1 MQINPKESKV
11 AILGSGSWATAVAKI
26 LLENVPRI
34 NWFIRDNE
42 TVEQF
47 MHYRH
52 NPGYLRGV
60 EFDMRRISFY
70 TDINQAVRDSDVL
83 VVIIP
88 SAFLQDSLAGL
99 EEDISG
105 KLVVSGIK
113 GLISSAGMVVA
124 EYFHTRY
131 KVPYS
136 SFVVIAGPSHAEEVA
151 LERLSYLT
159 LACQDEKNALAFSK
173 FISCSY
179 IRTNTSDDI
188 WGTEYTSVIK
198 NIIAIA
204 AGIVHGLMYGDNF
217 QAVLVANA
225 IQEIE
230 RFVSV
235 VHPIDRDIKS
245 SAYLGDLMVT
255 AYSQFSRNRSFGTM
269 IGKGYSVR
277 TAQLE
282 MHMVAEGY
290 YAAKSIREIN
300 EKYKV
305 DMPICEAVYQILY
318 NNRPPK
324 KEIQRLT
331 DKLT

>member
-1 MQINPKESKV
+1 MNPKESKV

-26 LLENVPRI
+26 LLENAPTI
-34 NWFIRDNE
+34 NWFVRDIE

-47 MHYRH
+47 LQYKH

-60 EFDMRRISFY
+60 QFDTSRIVFY
-70 TDINQAVRDSDVL
+70 TDINQIVRDSDVL

-88 SAFLQDSLAGL
+88 SAFLQDGLKDL
-99 EEDISG
+99 EEDIS
-105 KLVVSGIK
+105 KKFVVSGIK
-113 GLISSAGMVVA
+113 GLIPESGMVMA
-124 EYFHTRY
+124 EYFKTQFN
-131 KVPYS
+131 VPYN
-136 SFVVIAGPSHAEEVA
+136 SFGVIAGPSHAEEVA

-159 LACQDEKNALAFSK
+159 IACQNEENAMEFTK
-173 FISCSY
+173 FIGCSY

-230 RFVSV
+230 RFVNV
-235 VHPIDRDIKS
+235 VHPITRDIKS
-245 SAYLGDLMVT
+245 SAYLGDLLVT
-255 AYSQFSRNRSFGTM
+255 AYSQFSRNRTFGTM

-282 MHMVAEGY
+282 MHMIAEGY
-290 YAAKSIREIN
+290 YAAKSITEIN
-300 EKYKV
+300 EKYNV
-305 DMPICEAVYQILY
+305 NMPICEAVYQILY
-318 NNRPPK
+318 NNRSPR
-324 KEIQRLT
+324 KEIQ
-331 DKLT
+331 KLTEKLT

>member
-1 MQINPKESKV
+1 MNPKTSRV

-26 LLENVPRI
+26 LLENVPGI
-34 NWFIRDNE
+34 NWFIRDSE

-47 MHYRH
+47 LQYGH

-60 EFDMRRISFY
+60 QFDTSRITFY
-70 TDINQAVRDSDVL
+70 TDVNQVVQNSDIL

-88 SAFLQDSLAGL
+88 SAFLQDSLSGL
-99 EEDISG
+99 SEDISG
-105 KLVVSGIK
+105 KFVVSGIK
-113 GLISSAGMVVA
+113 GLISSEKMVVA
-124 EYFHTRY
+124 EYFNTRY
-131 KVPYS
+131 NVPFT
-136 SFVVIAGPSHAEEVA
+136 SFGVIAGPSHAEEVA

-159 LACQDEKNALAFSK
+159 IACQDEKKAAAFGT
-173 FISCSY
+173 FLNCGY
-179 IRTNTSDDI
+179 IRTNVSDDI

-198 NIIAIA
+198 NIVAIA

-217 QAVLVANA
+217 QAVLIANA

-230 RFVSV
+230 RFVNA
-235 VHPIDRDIKS
+235 VHPINRDIKS
-245 SAYLGDLMVT
+245 SAYLGDLLVT

-269 IGKGYSVR
+269 IGKGYSIR

-290 YAAKSIREIN
+290 YAARSIHEIN
-300 EKYKV
+300 ERYNV

-318 NNRPPK
+318 NNRPPR

-331 DKLT
+331 EKLA

>member
-1 MQINPKESKV
+1 MNPKESKV

-26 LLENVPRI
+26 LLENAPTI
-34 NWFIRDNE
+34 NWFVRDIE

-47 MHYRH
+47 LQYKH

-60 EFDMRRISFY
+60 QFDTSRIVFY
-70 TDINQAVRDSDVL
+70 TDINQIVRDSDVL

-88 SAFLQDSLAGL
+88 SAFLQDGLKDL
-99 EEDISG
+99 EEDIS
-105 KLVVSGIK
+105 KKFVVSGIK
-113 GLISSAGMVVA
+113 GLIPESGMVMA
-124 EYFHTRY
+124 EYFKTQFN
-131 KVPYS
+131 VPYN
-136 SFVVIAGPSHAEEVA
+136 SFGVIAGPSHAEEVA

-159 LACQDEKNALAFSK
+159 IACQNEENAMEFTK
-173 FISCSY
+173 FIGCSY

-225 IQEIE
+225 IQEID
-230 RFVSV
+230 RFVNV
-235 VHPIDRDIKS
+235 VHPITRDIKS
-245 SAYLGDLMVT
+245 SAYLGDLLVT
-255 AYSQFSRNRSFGTM
+255 AYSQFSRNRTFGTM

-282 MHMVAEGY
+282 MHMIAEGY
-290 YAAKSIREIN
+290 YAAKSITEIN
-300 EKYKV
+300 EKYNV
-305 DMPICEAVYQILY
+305 NMPICEAVYQILY
-318 NNRPPK
+318 NNRSPR
-324 KEIQRLT
+324 KEIQ
-331 DKLT
+331 KLTEKLT

>member
-1 MQINPKESKV
+1 MNPKESKV

-26 LLENVPRI
+26 LLENVPSI
-34 NWFIRDNE
+34 NWFMRDKE

-47 MHYRH
+47 LQFKH

-60 EFDMRRISFY
+60 EFDTSRIAFY
-70 TDINQAVRDSDVL
+70 TDINQVVRESDVL

-88 SAFLQDSLAGL
+88 SAFLIDTLMGL
-99 EEDISG
+99 NEDIS
-105 KLVVSGIK
+105 KKFVVSGIK
-113 GLISSAGMVVA
+113 GLISASGMVVA
-124 EYFHTRY
+124 EYFHTQY
-131 KVPYS
+131 HVPYS
-136 SFVVIAGPSHAEEVA
+136 SFGVIAGPSHAEEVA

-159 LACQDEKNALAFSK
+159 IACQDEQNAAKFTK
-173 FISCSY
+173 FIGCNY

-225 IQEIE
+225 IQEID
-230 RFVSV
+230 RFVNV
-235 VHPIDRDIKS
+235 VHPISRDIKS
-245 SAYLGDLMVT
+245 SAYLGDLLVT
-255 AYSQFSRNRSFGTM
+255 AYSQFSRNRTFGTM

-282 MHMVAEGY
+282 MHMIAEGY
-290 YAAKSIREIN
+290 YAAKSIKEIN
-300 EKYKV
+300 ETYNV

-318 NNRPPK
+318 NNRSPR
-324 KEIQRLT
+324 KEIQ
-331 DKLT
+331 KLTEKLI